1 MMTDFERLLAEAANE
16 YQTFD
21 QLPTHEYF
29 RLAGSFLE
37 QDSPI
42 DCISEGD
49 DSQIEKFQKTLARMV
64 NSKGITQNSYVDA
77 RNRFIQAVE
86 AMVEGYARKHIER
99 EFDALRADDEP
110 PVDDRWKYEGLTVTR
125 IDDKFKEIVEDTTAS
140 YVKLLGGSN
149 G

>member
-37 QDSPI
+37 QNSPI

-49 DSQIEKFQKTLARMV
+49 DGQIEKFQKTLARMV

-77 RNRFIQAVE
+77 RNRFVKAVE
-86 AMVEGYARKHIER
+86 AMVESYARKHIER

-110 PVDDRWKYEGLTVTR
+110 PTDDRWKYEGLTVTR

>member
-1 MMTDFERLLAEAANE
+1 MNDFLRLLREAVNE

-49 DSQIEKFQKTLARMV
+49 DGQIEKFQKTLSRMV

-77 RNRFIQAVE
+77 RNRFVKAVE

-110 PVDDRWKYEGLTVTR
+110 PVDDRWKYEGLTVKRVSSFGREVEKITDSY
-125 IDDKFKEIVEDTTAS
+125 INLKKMTGEI
-140 YVKLLGGSN
+140 
-149 G
+149 